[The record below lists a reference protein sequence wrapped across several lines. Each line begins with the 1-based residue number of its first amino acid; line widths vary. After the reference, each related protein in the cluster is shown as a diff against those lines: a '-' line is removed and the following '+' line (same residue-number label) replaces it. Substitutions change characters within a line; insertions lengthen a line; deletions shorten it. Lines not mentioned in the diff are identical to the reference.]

1 MDVNVHPTKAIVKFL
16 QEDEI
21 IDRIA
26 QVSYLNYYSFIIYY
40 LLLFRKC

>member
-21 IDRIA
+21 IELIE
-26 QVSYLNYYSFIIYY
+26 QVVIYRCVIENYDN
-40 LLLFRKC
+40 FRKC